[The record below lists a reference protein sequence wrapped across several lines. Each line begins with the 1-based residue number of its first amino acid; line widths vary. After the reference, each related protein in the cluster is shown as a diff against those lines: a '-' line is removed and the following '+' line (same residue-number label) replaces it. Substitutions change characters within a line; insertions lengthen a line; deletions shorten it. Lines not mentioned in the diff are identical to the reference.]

1 MGSISI
7 ISINQA
13 LFHGW
18 SSFSMDF
25 LHRGAPSC
33 PSLGLGLGLGLR
45 LHSHLRLGFRGFD
58 DRLGG
63 TSAATAGAAV
73 LRMDGWKSIVY
84 TVWKRYIYI
93 YVITFIFLQTIYIYI
108 CTMWITH
115 VYMIGWLQYVTVCYS
130 IYVVCIRGS
139 GRKYTTEDPNIA
151 KMVTRRP
158 LRVVVMD
165 SPFWVGIEMGKPW
178 ENVGYP
184 LFTMGKYGKIMNI

>member
-1 MGSISI
+1 MK
-7 ISINQA
+7 
-13 LFHGW
+13 
-18 SSFSMDF
+18 D
-25 LHRGAPSC
+25 
-33 PSLGLGLGLGLR
+33 
-45 LHSHLRLGFRGFD
+45 
-58 DRLGG
+58 
-63 TSAATAGAAV
+63 TYV
-73 LRMDGWKSIVY
+73 
-84 TVWKRYIYI
+84 YIYM
-93 YVITFIFLQTIYIYI
+93 ITFIFLNFLANYIYMHYVNHT
-108 CTMWITH
+108 C
-115 VYMIGWLQYVTVCYS
+115 VYGWLITVCYSIYVVCYS

>member
-1 MGSISI
+1 
-7 ISINQA
+7 
-13 LFHGW
+13 
-18 SSFSMDF
+18 
-25 LHRGAPSC
+25 
-33 PSLGLGLGLGLR
+33 
-45 LHSHLRLGFRGFD
+45 
-58 DRLGG
+58 
-63 TSAATAGAAV
+63 
-73 LRMDGWKSIVY
+73 
-84 TVWKRYIYI
+84 
-93 YVITFIFLQTIYIYI
+93 
-108 CTMWITH
+108 
-115 VYMIGWLQYVTVCYS
+115 MIQLMTVCYS

>member
-1 MGSISI
+1 M
-7 ISINQA
+7 
-13 LFHGW
+13 
-18 SSFSMDF
+18 
-25 LHRGAPSC
+25 
-33 PSLGLGLGLGLR
+33 
-45 LHSHLRLGFRGFD
+45 
-58 DRLGG
+58 
-63 TSAATAGAAV
+63 
-73 LRMDGWKSIVY
+73 
-84 TVWKRYIYI
+84 
-93 YVITFIFLQTIYIYI
+93 ITFIFLNFLANYIYMHYVNHT
-108 CTMWITH
+108 C
-115 VYMIGWLQYVTVCYS
+115 VYGWLITVCYSIYVVCYS